1 MTVAPPRSMAE
12 IREKFR
18 SDQGFYSPVVLESI
32 DFARGARHD
41 LRAMTCVVEESQTPE
56 PSNEPHPSEMV
67 HLDKPLRGIPV
78 VVKDSFHVAGL
89 PRWHGSAIHPGH
101 LSPVDSAP
109 VARLREA
116 GAVLVG
122 KTAMSELGLIA
133 SGNNSQFGDTLN
145 PWNTAMSPGGSS
157 SGTAAAIAY
166 GVTPVGLGTDIAGSV
181 RLPAAQCGIV
191 GFKPTQGAIPYAP
204 ASNWR
209 SAGPMATTVA
219 DVRTIFDVVSR
230 TDDSDQWSFAYDV
243 GESSARATG
252 AQLQGLR
259 VGVIEWPGYGPQMDA
274 ETRGLFERF
283 LGLLSGAGA
292 YLSEYRPGLSDADF
306 MELDLCLKTRCEA
319 EVRSAAAERRS
330 MLLPAVAQWASSTP
344 ARSAVDYYDSLERL
358 SARAVQLL
366 AASSGFDLMVSPIMG
381 IHQFPAD
388 QFGPD
393 TTMPLLYHT
402 NYTAWFNQ
410 TGQPALSLCMG
421 FSASGMPIGVQLIG
435 RRRTDQWLLDIG
447 EQVEELLS
455 VTRNWPTI
463 SQNTR
468 TLTGGS
474 E

>member
-1 MTVAPPRSMAE
+1 MPSEQR
-12 IREKFR
+12 
-18 SDQGFYSPVVLESI
+18 FYGSAVSASI
-32 DFARGARHD
+32 GLAHGAMKD
-41 LRAMTCVVEESQTPE
+41 LRAMTCVVEKPQDGEHSSNSQDASMVQLFE
-56 PSNEPHPSEMV
+56 PLKGV
-67 HLDKPLRGIPV
+67 PV

-101 LSPVDSAP
+101 LSETDSAP

-116 GAVLVG
+116 GAVIVG

-133 SGNNSQFGDTLN
+133 SGNNSRFGDTLN

-181 RLPAAQCGIV
+181 RLPAAQCGLV
-191 GFKPTQGAIPYAP
+191 GFKPTQGTIPYAP

-219 DVRTIFDVVSR
+219 DVRTIFNVVSR
-230 TDDSDQWSFAYDV
+230 SDDSDQWSFAYD
-243 GESSARATG
+243 ESKPSALDAEVE
-252 AQLQGLR
+252 LKGLR

-283 LGLLSGAGA
+283 LGLLSGVGA
-292 YLSEYRPGLSDADF
+292 HLSEHRPSLSDADF
-306 MELDLCLKTRCEA
+306 VDLDLCLKTRCDV
-319 EVRSAAAERRS
+319 EVRSAPEERRS
-330 MLLPAVAQWASSTP
+330 MLLPAVAQWASSAP
-344 ARSAVDYYDSLERL
+344 VRSAADYHDSLERL
-358 SARAVQLL
+358 SNKAVKLL

-381 IHQFPAD
+381 VHQFPAD

-393 TTMPLLYHT
+393 TTVPLLYHT
-402 NYTAWFNQ
+402 NYTAWYNQ

-421 FSASGMPIGVQLIG
+421 FSTSGMPIGVQLIG
-435 RRRTDQWLLDIG
+435 RRRTDHWLLDIG

-455 VTRNWPTI
+455 VTRTWPEI

-468 TLTGGS
+468 TSTGDS
-474 E
+474 K

>member
-1 MTVAPPRSMAE
+1 MTAALPRSLAE
-12 IREKFR
+12 MRDENPSDMGVCSSVASASVAVARE
-18 SDQGFYSPVVLESI
+18 
-32 DFARGARHD
+32 AMCD
-41 LRAMTCVVEESQTPE
+41 LRAMTCVVDDADTVESPIKSDF
-56 PSNEPHPSEMV
+56 PKKV
-67 HLDKPLRGIPV
+67 HSHRPLDGVPV
-78 VVKDSFHVAGL
+78 VVKDSYHVVGL

-101 LSPVDSAP
+101 LSQADSAP

-116 GAVLVG
+116 GAVIVG
-122 KTAMSELGLIA
+122 KTAMSELGLLA

-191 GFKPTQGAIPYAP
+191 GFKPTQGTIPYAP

-209 SAGPMATTVA
+209 SAGPMATSVA
-219 DVRTIFDVVSR
+219 DVREIFGVVSR
-230 TDDSDQWSFAYDV
+230 ADESDQWSFAYDF
-243 GESSARATG
+243 GEPSTRDGQAELEG
-252 AQLQGLR
+252 LQ
-259 VGVIEWPGYGPQMDA
+259 VGVMEWPGYGPQMDA
-274 ETRGLFERF
+274 ETRELFERF
-283 LGLLSGAGA
+283 LSLLSHAGA
-292 YLSEYRPGLSDADF
+292 RLSEHAPGLSEADF

-319 EVRSAAAERRS
+319 EVRAAPAERRS
-330 MLLPAVAQWASSTP
+330 KLLPVVAQWAASAP
-344 ARSAVDYYDSLERL
+344 ARSATDYYDSLERL
-358 SARAVQLL
+358 SARAAHLL
-366 AASSGFDLMVSPIMG
+366 AASSHFDLLVSPVMG

-435 RRRTDQWLLDIG
+435 RRRKDEWLLDIG
-447 EQVEELLS
+447 QRVEELLS
-455 VTRNWPTI
+455 LTPQWPTA
-463 SQNTR
+463 SQNAR
-468 TLTGGS
+468 TPLRGS

>member
-1 MTVAPPRSMAE
+1 MTAALPRSLAE
-12 IREKFR
+12 MRDKNPSDMGVCRSVIPASVAVAREAMR
-18 SDQGFYSPVVLESI
+18 
-32 DFARGARHD
+32 D
-41 LRAMTCVVEESQTPE
+41 LRAMTCVVDDADTAGSPTKSDAP
-56 PSNEPHPSEMV
+56 EMV
-67 HLDKPLRGIPV
+67 HQHRPLEGVPV

-101 LSPVDSAP
+101 LSDADSAP

-116 GAVLVG
+116 GAVIVG
-122 KTAMSELGLIA
+122 KTAMSELGLLA

-145 PWNTAMSPGGSS
+145 PWNPDMSPGGSS

-219 DVRTIFDVVSR
+219 DVREIFGVVSR
-230 TDDSDQWSFAYDV
+230 TDVSDQWSFAYDL
-243 GESSARATG
+243 GKPAARDASDE
-252 AQLQGLR
+252 LEGLR
-259 VGVIEWPGYGPQMDA
+259 VGVMEWPGYGPQMDD
-274 ETRGLFERF
+274 ETHELFERF
-283 LGLLSGAGA
+283 LGLLAHAGA
-292 YLSEYRPGLSDADF
+292 RLSEHGPGLSEADF

-319 EVRSAAAERRS
+319 EVRAAPADRQSR
-330 MLLPAVAQWASSTP
+330 LLPAVAQWVASAP
-344 ARSAVDYYDSLERL
+344 IRSAADYYDSLERL
-358 SARAVQLL
+358 SARAAHLL
-366 AASSGFDLMVSPIMG
+366 AASSHFDLLVSPVMG
-381 IHQFPAD
+381 VHQFRAD

-421 FSASGMPIGVQLIG
+421 FSADGMPIGVQLIG
-435 RRRTDQWLLDIG
+435 RRRQDEWLLDIG
-447 EQVEELLS
+447 QRVEELLA
-455 VTRNWPTI
+455 VTHQWPRT
-463 SQNTR
+463 SQDAHTSTR
-468 TLTGGS
+468 GS